1 LIGPNCPGVITVDA
15 CKVGIMPGYIH
26 KKGPIGIVSRSGT
39 LTYEAVW
46 QLTKLGI
53 GQSTV
58 VGIGGDPVNGTNF
71 ADTLE
76 LFEKDPET
84 KAVVML
90 GEIGGRAEEEA
101 AHYFKTQM
109 SKPLFAFVAGITA
122 PPGKRM
128 GHAGAIIEG
137 GSGKAEDKIAE
148 LRRNGVIV
156 ADSPAT
162 IGFAASIAAFL
173 MEHHDQ
179 VEESLGVDEKVP
191 KNEWRLLF
199 RTAVEKLVPP
209 SIWDGWNRH
218 DEIWRAICEACQPFP
233 EGTEDPHAAARFKW
247 LTVKEPP
254 RQAKELGEAGK
265 AVLNDVVA
273 KFREAAAKHWNKYIG
288 GQFWM
293 PWVAYESFFR
303 VVCGLDHKMAKE
315 GAAFERAQG
324 AHCWWW
330 PHQQY
335 FCMICDRP
343 DVLARN
349 EQDQF
354 HREDGAAISFR
365 DGWGIYSG
373 RAWWCPRT

>member
-1 LIGPNCPGVITVDA
+1 MKKHFDEKYGMMVASEKCERVDSLEPWQEAQIRPWVDRAVSIGLCTD
-15 CKVGIMPGYIH
+15 K
-26 KKGPIGIVSRSGT
+26 
-39 LTYEAVW
+39 
-46 QLTKLGI
+46 
-53 GQSTV
+53 
-58 VGIGGDPVNGTNF
+58 
-71 ADTLE
+71 ADRKE
-76 LFEKDPET
+76 S
-84 KAVVML
+84 
-90 GEIGGRAEEEA
+90 EA
-101 AHYFKTQM
+101 AVSDCYALR
-109 SKPLFAFVAGITA
+109 SLARPNRFVW
-122 PPGKRM
+122 
-128 GHAGAIIEG
+128 
-137 GSGKAEDKIAE
+137 
-148 LRRNGVIV
+148 V
-156 ADSPAT
+156 DSPAT

-365 DGWGIYSG
+365 DGWGIYSWKG
-373 RAWWCPRT
+373 VVVPQNVIMQPDAITVERIRAETNVEQARCMIERRGWHWFLQAFRER